1 LGENRLYHNNHDNT
15 FTDVAEQAGV
25 LGTGKS
31 FAAWFFDY
39 DNCGRPDLFVN
50 SYFTSLDESVRTY
63 LDLPHNAGTLK
74 LYKNR
79 GNGTFQ
85 DVTVETGLDKVFMP
99 MGANFGDID
108 NDGFLDIYLGNGN
121 PSYVSLL
128 PHVLLRN
135 HEGKYFAD
143 VTASSGTGE
152 LHKGHGVAFADVQ
165 RRGYED
171 IVTETGGAVPGDR
184 HSLRLFA
191 NTADGNDWINLKLVG
206 VESNRVAIGARI
218 KLTVENEG
226 KTTRFIYRTVG
237 SGGSFGASPFEQH
250 IGLGKSARILNMEIF
265 WPSSGTRQVFADL
278 AKNQFLE
285 IREKGTEVKR
295 LERPVVRFPRA
306 GSKLQAGNN
315 ASQARP

>member
-1 LGENRLYHNNHDNT
+1 
-15 FTDVAEQAGV
+15 
-25 LGTGKS
+25 
-31 FAAWFFDY
+31 
-39 DNCGRPDLFVN
+39 VN
-50 SYFTSLDESVRTY
+50 SYFISVDESVRTY
-63 LDLPHNAGTLK
+63 LGLPHNAGTLK
-74 LYKNR
+74 LYKNLR
-79 GNGTFQ
+79 NGTFR
-85 DVTVETGLDKVFMP
+85 DVTGEVGLDKVFMP

-135 HEGKYFAD
+135 HEGKYFVD

-152 LHKGHGVAFADVQ
+152 LHKGHGVAFADIE

-184 HSLRLFA
+184 HALRLFA
-191 NTADGNDWINLKLVG
+191 NTADGNDWVNLKLVG
-206 VESNRVAIGARI
+206 VKSNRPAIGASI

-226 KTTRFIYRTVG
+226 KTTRSIFRTVG

-250 IGLGKSARILNMEIF
+250 IGLGKSARILNLDIF
-265 WPSSGTRQVFADL
+265 WPASGTRQLFTEV

-285 IREKGTEVKR
+285 IREDSKEVKR
-295 LERPVVRFPRA
+295 LERQTVPFHRAASEAAGPQPRQPSESSKVR
-306 GSKLQAGNN
+306 
-315 ASQARP
+315 